1 METFYL
7 KTLRTMLRY
16 IVIQLTQNQNQSQDV
31 IDINNEIIKDCMESI
46 KFINEKIEGGGSI

>member
-31 IDINNEIIKDCMESI
+31 IDINNEITKDCMESI
-46 KFINEKIEGGGSI
+46 RFINEKIEGGGST

>member
-7 KTLRTMLRY
+7 KTLRTVLRY
-16 IVIQLTQNQNQSQDV
+16 IAIQLSQNQNQSQDV

-46 KFINEKIEGGGSI
+46 KFINEKIEGGSI